1 MDYTT
6 LAAKRPLV
14 TTEESIPLT
23 SLYEAFQEPPDPR
36 RAQGKRYEFA
46 LILSLLVS
54 GQIGWTNELEWSDRM
69 APSSECVSGSSF
81 WIGLHPFPLSNDVL

>member
-23 SLYEAFQEPPDPR
+23 SLYEAFRDLPDPR
-36 RAQGKRYEFA
+36 RAQGKRYELA
-46 LILSLLVS
+46 LILSLLVLAKLA
-54 GQIGWTNELEWSDRM
+54 GQTNLREATE
-69 APSSECVSGSSF
+69 
-81 WIGLHPFPLSNDVL
+81 